1 MILLL
6 RVILILLVIIG
17 IFYLFQRKVSIGETV
32 VQNRKLKFTTLLIIG
47 GGLLLFCVMAITAAE
62 YMTRI

>member
-17 IFYLFQRKVSIGETV
+17 IFSIFRRKVSIGETV
-32 VQNRKLKFTTLLIIG
+32 VQYRKLKFTTLLIIG

-62 YMTRI
+62 YMTRM